1 MMKYTE
7 HEIKVVIGASYGDE
21 GKGLMT
27 NYFCDEARKADK
39 PCITVLHN
47 GGAQRGHTVAKRD
60 GTRHVFH
67 HLSSGTLSGA
77 DTFFADSFILNPL
90 VFRGEYSELCPDT
103 RIFCSP
109 RCKWSTPFD
118 MMINQIAE
126 DSRGNAR
133 HGSCGYGIW
142 ETLVRYDSAKTV
154 AFPDFIL
161 MDLARKREYLKN
173 IRDIYLPARLSQI
186 GVNSIPDEWRE
197 ILLDDNLIENFIE
210 DCVFFREHVIFT
222 ENSVLENYPY
232 IVFEGAQGL
241 LLNQD
246 LGENERHTT
255 PSFTGAENPV
265 RLITELAG
273 ESAVEVC
280 YVTRAY
286 LTRHGAGPFP
296 GECEKSEINSAITD
310 NTNLPNAYQGAIRYG
325 KLDTASLRERI
336 AADFAKFGKIGNCG
350 ISVAITHL
358 NETNGQIV
366 TPSGGLSPEAIGEMK
381 KYLSFA
387 EIEEPLRQG

>member
-1 MMKYTE
+1 MKYTE

-27 NYFCDEARKADK
+27 NYFCEKAAGK
-39 PCITVLHN
+39 PCLTVLHN

-67 HLSSGTLSGA
+67 HLSSGTFSGS
-77 DTFFADSFILNPL
+77 DTFFADTFILNPL

-103 RIFCSP
+103 KVFCSP

-126 DSRGNAR
+126 DSRGDAR
-133 HGSCGYGIW
+133 HGSCGFGIW
-142 ETLVRYDSAKTV
+142 ETLVRYDSTRTV
-154 AFPDFIL
+154 PFPDFIL
-161 MDLARKREYLKN
+161 MDLAQKREYLKN
-173 IRDIYLPARLSQI
+173 IRDSYLPARLSEI
-186 GVNSIPDEWRE
+186 GVKNIPDEWRG
-197 ILLDDNLIENFIE
+197 ILLNDNLIENFIE

-222 ENSVLENYPY
+222 EDSVLENYPY

-246 LGENERHTT
+246 LGENESHTT

-265 RLITELAG
+265 RLIGELTG

-280 YVTRAY
+280 YVTRTY

-296 GECEKSEINSAITD
+296 GECEKSEINPAMVD
-310 NTNLPNAYQGAIRYG
+310 NTNVPNAYQGAIRYG

-336 AADFAKFGKIGNCG
+336 SADFAKFGAIKNCG
-350 ISVAITHL
+350 MSLAVTHL

-366 TPSGGLSPEAIGEMK
+366 TMGGNLSQEEIGTMK
-381 KYLSFA
+381 KYYSFD
-387 EIEEPLRQG
+387 EIKEPLRQG

>member
-1 MMKYTE
+1 MKYTE

-27 NYFCDEARKADK
+27 NYFCEEARTAGK
-39 PCITVLHN
+39 PCIAVLHN
-47 GGAQRGHTVAKRD
+47 GGAQRGHTVVIND

-67 HLSSGTLSGA
+67 HLSSGTLSGS
-77 DTFFADSFILNPL
+77 DTFFADTFILNPL

-133 HGSCGYGIW
+133 HGSCGFGIW
-142 ETLVRYDSAKTV
+142 ETLVRYDNTQTV
-154 AFPDFIL
+154 TFPDFIL
-161 MDLARKREYLKN
+161 MDLAQKREYLKN
-173 IRDIYLPARLSQI
+173 IRDSYLPARLSEI

-197 ILLDDNLIENFIE
+197 ILSNNNLIENFIE

-222 ENSVLENYPY
+222 ENSVLENYPC

-246 LGENERHTT
+246 LGENEHHTT

-265 RLITELAG
+265 RLIEELSG

-280 YVTRAY
+280 YVTRTY
-286 LTRHGAGPFP
+286 LTRHGAGSFP
-296 GECEKSEINSAITD
+296 GECEKGEINPLMTD
-310 NTNLPNAYQGAIRYG
+310 NTNVPNAYQGAIRYG
-325 KLDTASLRERI
+325 KLDISSLRERI
-336 AADFAKFGKIGNCG
+336 DADFAKFGVIENCEM
-350 ISVAITHL
+350 SLAITHM
-358 NETNGQIV
+358 NETNGQII
-366 TPSGGLSPEAIGEMK
+366 TPGGGVSPKAIGRMK
-381 KYLSFA
+381 KYYSSDECSA
-387 EIEEPLRQG
+387 SPEK